1 MSEMKTNPQSLPG
14 RRWSVVLVML
24 LGPGLTGCEAPLDL
38 SLVEQEIKKPVHR
51 FDQLKAAAVNHRRI
65 VVVGDY
71 GTVLSTTDQGT
82 SWQRTRLPTRASL
95 LAVAS
100 CNDGRFIAIDTVRN
114 AWISDREGGDWR
126 QRTLGTQESPMTVA
140 CDPRGRFWVGASFST
155 LISSDD
161 GGESWQERSQD
172 EDMLFTHIQWLDA
185 DNAVVAGE
193 FGALYFSHDGGES
206 WERGND
212 IPNEFY
218 PMAAHFNSLDEGWV
232 AGLSG
237 TILYTADGGLSWD
250 KQPADSKAPIYSLIA
265 HDERLYATG
274 DSGTLL
280 QLDGSEWRSLPDLPR
295 MFSYLITAV
304 PVGEEKLL
312 VTGGRGNLSPIVIA
326 DSGDQP

>member
-1 MSEMKTNPQSLPG
+1 MKTNPQSLLS

-24 LGPGLTGCEAPLDL
+24 LGLGLAGCEAPLDL
-38 SLVEQEIKKPVHR
+38 SLVEREINKPVHR
-51 FDQLKAAAVNHRRI
+51 FDQLKAAAVNHKRI

-71 GTVLSTTDQGT
+71 GTVLTTTDKGE

-95 LAVAS
+95 LAVAA
-100 CNDGRFIAIDTVRN
+100 CGDGRFIAIDTVRN
-114 AWISDREGGDWR
+114 AWVSDTEGGDWQ
-126 QRTLGTQESPMTVA
+126 QRPLGTQESPMAVA
-140 CDPRGRFWVGASFST
+140 CDPRGRFWVTASFST
-155 LISSDD
+155 LIASSD
-161 GGESWQERSQD
+161 GGETWQEQSQQ

-185 DNAVVAGE
+185 DTAVVAGE
-193 FGALYFSHDGGES
+193 FGSIFFTSDGGES

-218 PMAAHFNSLDEGWV
+218 PMAAHFNSLEEGWV

-237 TILYTADGGLSWD
+237 TILHTTDGGENWRR
-250 KQPADSKAPIYSLIA
+250 QPADSKAPIYSLIPHA
-265 HDERLYATG
+265 ERLYATG

-280 QLDGSEWRSLPDLPR
+280 QLEADQWRRVPEAPR
-295 MFSYLITAV
+295 MFSYLITAI

-326 DSGDQP
+326 ESGETP